1 MGGLEMKRIITLAAA
16 LALLAFACGD
26 EEGVT
31 PQEPDRLS
39 PTSPANVL
47 ENVELAFNNRDL
59 NLFKDMLSEN
69 FVIYFDPDEVGRRPG
84 AKRPI
89 PESWSYTEIVRR
101 VNDLFETAY
110 YISMSIDK
118 RNVGDPRPAET
129 TFRADNIKVT
139 LIVKETELEG
149 FTYER
154 YGNVEFEKY
163 RADAGVN
170 YWRITKWWDRARPG
184 YGEYRTSLRPSPGK
198 APVTSE

>member
-101 VNDLFETAY
+101 VNDLFET
-110 YISMSIDK
+110 
-118 RNVGDPRPAET
+118 
-129 TFRADNIKVT
+129 FRADNIKVT